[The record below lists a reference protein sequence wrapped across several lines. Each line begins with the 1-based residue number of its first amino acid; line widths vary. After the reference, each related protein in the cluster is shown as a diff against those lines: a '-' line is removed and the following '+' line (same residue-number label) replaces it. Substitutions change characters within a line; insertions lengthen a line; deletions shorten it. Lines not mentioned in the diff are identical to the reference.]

1 MKNTKIIAVANQKGG
16 VAKTTTAI
24 NVGVALALRGKKVLL
39 IDFDPQE
46 SLSQFFDCYAAE
58 RNIAGLMYNII
69 NKRDCDVAEYVIHNE
84 INGVDFIP
92 SELNAMNENRERPYL
107 GSLQGNGF

>member
-24 NVGVALALRGKKVLL
+24 NTGVALAIRGRKVLL

-46 SLSQFFDCYAAE
+46 SLSQFFGCYAAE
-58 RNIAGLMYNII
+58 KNIAGLMYNVINNSSADTVN
-69 NKRDCDVAEYVIHNE
+69 NKRGCGTKALGLACDKNNLY
-84 INGVDFIP
+84 P
-92 SELNAMNENRERPYL
+92 
-107 GSLQGNGF
+107 

>member
-24 NVGVALALRGKKVLL
+24 NTGVALAIRGRKVLL

-46 SLSQFFDCYAAE
+46 SL
-58 RNIAGLMYNII
+58 
-69 NKRDCDVAEYVIHNE
+69 KRI
-84 INGVDFIP
+84 
-92 SELNAMNENRERPYL
+92 
-107 GSLQGNGF
+107 LQG

>member
-24 NVGVALALRGKKVLL
+24 NTGVALAIRGRKVLL

-46 SLSQFFDCYAAE
+46 SLSQFFGCYAAE
-58 RNIAGLMYNII
+58 KNIAGATAPKSYQFMRHGYFCID
-69 NKRDCDVAEYVIHNE
+69 NKDSSPEHLV
-84 INGVDFIP
+84 F
-92 SELNAMNENRERPYL
+92 NRSV
-107 GSLQGNGF
+107 SLKDSFKK